1 MRKSLIALVLLSSLV
16 RCGAQA
22 AATDKPDEPTAIGV
36 VYRLDSTSQELKKLT
51 EEPGSEAMRQC
62 GFGKACDTVELSGE
76 SSSLRIK
83 ADDKLTFV
91 FKTGNP
97 EKVSLYRFDLKK
109 KKRSFVVAKLAPGTM
124 GGSQEFRGLPVE
136 VSQYGSSSYKLVPT
150 SPLTPGEYAIM
161 IAGVLYTFGI
171 DQ

>member
-1 MRKSLIALVLLSSLV
+1 MRKSLIALIFLCSLV

-22 AATDKPDEPTAIGV
+22 ATDKPVEPTAIGV
-36 VYRLDSTSQELKKLT
+36 VYRLDPAAQELKKLT
-51 EEPGSEAMRQC
+51 EEPGSEALHPC
-62 GFGKACDTVELSGE
+62 GFSKGCDTVELSGD
-76 SSSLRIK
+76 SSSFRMK

-91 FKTGNP
+91 FKTGSP
-97 EKVSLYRFDLKK
+97 EKVSLYRLDQKK
-109 KKRSFVVAKLAPGTM
+109 KKRSFLIAKMAPGSM

-136 VSQYGSSSYKLVPT
+136 VSKYGDSSFKLVPN